1 MPSPALRKLEV
12 EANAAFDQVS
22 CDDYDAIGYCIE
34 NYLKYFYVNL

>member
-22 CDDYDAIGYCIE
+22 FNDYDAIGKCIE
-34 NYLKYFYVNL
+34 IYNVVYVNL